1 MRAKRAG
8 DPLDQAVFFNEGAF
22 RVEVHHV
29 ARPVLDRRV
38 AKPCPFLD
46 EQFDAACMEIRHIVF
61 RRRAALDEVQVRAFF
76 HDDQRVFE
84 LPRARRVEP
93 EIRLQWNLHIDAL
106 GHVDEGAARPD
117 GAVQRRELVIL
128 RRHELHE
135 VLLDQLLV
143 LDERRFHI
151 GVDDALLHEAFLYA
165 VVDDF
170 RIVLCANARERR
182 LLRFGD
188 AESVERILDV
198 LGNFL
203 PVSRHL
209 RIRAHVGDDLIH
221 IQL

>member
-1 MRAKRAG
+1 MK
-8 DPLDQAVFFNEGAF
+8 V
-22 RVEVHHV
+22 
-29 ARPVLDRRV
+29 
-38 AKPCPFLD
+38 
-46 EQFDAACMEIRHIVF
+46 RHIVF
-61 RRRAALDEVQVRAFF
+61 RRRAALDEVQVRALF

-93 EIRLQWNLHIDAL
+93 KIRLQWNLHVDAL

-135 VLLDQLLV
+135 VLLDQVLV

-165 VVDDF
+165 VIDDF
-170 RIVLCANARERR
+170 RIVLCADARERR

-188 AESVERILDV
+188 AEAVERVLDV

-203 PVSRHL
+203 PISRHL
-209 RIRAHVGDDLIH
+209 RIGAHIGDDLVH
-221 IQL
+221 IKL